1 MASARRRSVTSSTI
15 RLTASTAAPSSGSA
29 RLAWRLTTQHRG
41 SPCAACDS
49 HCSSTPVTAVPC
61 ATARRCAERTT
72 AAASAGSAS
81 SRASP
86 GSASAA
92 PRRAARRA
100 FKLTN
105 RPSRSSSAKPT
116 GTELY
121 TARTPAEARAAA
133 CRLWTVGYPATG
145 VDPLVEGLS
154 GEAEF
159 WLAGDELDAND
170 GFRNAVDLAPTL
182 VALEQAAAV
191 TVQAAAVE
199 GLSDEDH
206 EHYAELAG
214 ALGRFR
220 ALLQNLAD
228 GRLDAHV
235 RAIPQAAIDVVFGA
249 SSVEASCRPDDEAPQ
264 E

>member
-1 MASARRRSVTSSTI
+1 MPTTTLRPARSALLAV
-15 RLTASTAAPSSGSA
+15 LVGVLVLAALVGFSLLPA
-29 RLAWRLTTQHRG
+29 EEPVAQ
-41 SPCAACDS
+41 PVAAE
-49 HCSSTPVTAVPC
+49 P
-61 ATARRCAERTT
+61 
-72 AAASAGSAS
+72 AG
-81 SRASP
+81 P
-86 GSASAA
+86 D
-92 PRRAARRA
+92 
-100 FKLTN
+100 
-105 RPSRSSSAKPT
+105 
-116 GTELY
+116 
-121 TARTPAEARAAA
+121 PAEARAAA

-191 TVQAAAVE
+191 TTQAAAVE
-199 GLSDEDH
+199 GLSGEDH
-206 EHYAELAG
+206 EHYADLAG

-220 ALLQNLAD
+220 ALLENLAD